1 MMVVVDQLL
10 TPSWLMV
17 EWPFFSVYLHSNLLK
32 KVTTL

>member
-1 MMVVVDQLL
+1 MMAVADQLL
-10 TPSWLMV
+10 TPWLMV